1 MFSTTPTMTRGQKF
15 ESERQRRLKNRAEAM
30 KTVIPYVVKDVDA
43 QIDIE
48 SKEDPTKT
56 QFNIYLTDIL
66 KNDAFYSKSYFDKA
80 CGNTNNMPYLS
91 ELTMFANAVLDAS
104 VGQDYEARVEAN
116 GERVCFS
123 FDNVAKL
130 AEKRIS
136 E

>member
-66 KNDAFYSKSYFDKA
+66 KNDALYSKSYFVKA
-80 CGNTNNMPYLS
+80 CGSTINMPYLS
-91 ELTMFANAVLDAS
+91 ELSMFANAVLDAS